1 MNEAGLSFGAP
12 AAGAGLNDPAPMT
25 MRDRAALI
33 YSYRK
38 QGLSQ
43 AEAMRMAGVEAPI
56 DPPPASQSAPGDVDG
71 MSRTG
76 LLVPGALSYLS
87 NMVSGAG
94 TILERQFGIEGADEA
109 GQTVGDAIGPS
120 VMQEAARD
128 ERYAERAR
136 RAEAEEISGT
146 EHFIGDALDMT
157 VESAP
162 AFAAGVGGAKGGQLV
177 GRAANAALSPAARA
191 IGQNKVLNAGGR
203 VLLKAVPGGS
213 KLKGMKPLLE
223 KGFAALGAFA
233 VPTAAYMESGR
244 DRAIEEGLDVS
255 DPEVQDRIA
264 TRAVV
269 GGVLESVPLL
279 SLFGKLTNRAA
290 QVEGKLAAAFKSGGR
305 TGLLEG
311 SQEVVDLAL
320 EEYLLN
326 EELRSRLGED
336 DWAEMMPFLIDRFG
350 RDAALAMVAGG
361 GVGVAAGAPAGFMQ
375 QKITN
380 QKAAQEVRMAAQ
392 VLEPMGMGTQELEE
406 LTKTPEGAKKLQDA
420 VQKLSRV
427 ERTRSTQMREIDRRA
442 EEGAEEEVAMLREQ
456 VNTQLDARVDA
467 IARVLGAPKSLEDV
481 RRERNAME
489 RERRTAAM
497 DRIAQ
502 RGLKP
507 QKDLTPEVAEQV
519 ANRLDRAEGEVDRLQ
534 SRVEATTNPERK
546 AETQR
551 ELDTAIAERQ
561 QARIDARMKV
571 EGMTPAQ
578 ALRAV
583 QGEDKQTEAQRR
595 RQMQS
600 AARERAIERQT
611 EIEMPET
618 MAPALRVQRAQ
629 EIIAEAEADVRPDA
643 GLDGKIKRL
652 ERQRRAATS
661 PEDVDR
667 LTDEIADLEARRGL
681 PTPAVEAARRVL
693 QAQGVAVPPSGE
705 ASGPTAQPAE
715 AEGLQPEGEASGPV
729 GAAAP
734 AGPRNALDTPT
745 LSAREAKA
753 IREASTPEA
762 QLAAFDAALSGRRV
776 VDPVKREEAR
786 TIFQVEGFLS
796 GDLVT
801 VAEAALAKVVATDRE
816 AGRAVMGNPRPKRV
830 PATDGFDV
838 EGGNPY
844 RDLTS
849 SLETGKG
856 LEALEMSMLEWSAE
870 SGFEVG
876 AHMNEAT
883 GEVLGVGTN
892 DMINA
897 IMPPAKGLNDRAITF
912 THTHTQNTPFSS
924 ADIRASLISG
934 QRFRAVLPDGSVI
947 AMRPLR
953 RYNPE
958 GFFRIF
964 RAVREHLATT
974 LPADMPFIERAV
986 IRQEA
991 FLQAMEMAGAIEYQ
1005 TSFRGLSDKQKDYVN
1020 ATVDAIT
1027 DTTTTAFVRDGAAG
1041 RTGTEEAGGP
1051 GGSVGERRAVDA
1063 AGGEIEEGDVDG
1075 DDWDPEGFDL
1085 EQDVLGYMDP
1095 RSSNRRKRPVYN
1107 EERVGE
1113 IADKIIADVTAQTA
1127 KPNTTVKMI
1136 RDGTISRDQLI
1147 AGIGEY
1153 LRSDGR
1159 KQMYTV
1165 TDVRR
1170 AMFRDPITFD
1180 MIYQH
1185 PEGRTNRATKV
1196 GTKIWSLKPEYLP
1209 EFQLALGLERLINKA
1224 GFGEIRR
1231 VENRFAAAGGWGE
1244 GKTYFL
1250 EVSPELRRFTELVG
1264 PEGMQFDPP
1273 LKDTNDTSKL
1283 KRREK
1288 SNMLSPEGLEA
1299 AARTARYLQ
1308 ANRYKIDR
1316 TKLYAIQPDDLI
1328 SGKSLARDGLKKSDI
1343 PQWDAMRPQVQ
1354 AMMDALPEGRKLKGL
1369 PDSLPGFDLRGM
1381 KLKDYVKNVGWKI
1394 TEKRKDAEGRIRQ
1407 LRAAYDAFVAKHGPD
1422 GDVGFLYQI
1431 DDRGRIYADGSF
1443 HPQADGDIKAI
1454 FVADGKNIVDDMVTV
1469 DNSASGWQI
1478 NALMAYDHVAAP
1490 HLNMGRGQATEPGYS
1505 KSDLYNN
1512 TLEAMRQRL
1521 LRDAEGAIPD
1531 GLSVVARRK
1540 AEQRKRWAR
1549 YFVDTIFPSA
1559 NPKSWALDRSGIK
1572 PAIIAMNYGGL
1583 DKNFRRVLQKV
1594 LKNTVKLPGTDNDG
1608 AWSYLTEAGMEGVEK
1623 TAPHALAL
1631 QKWTLAAVKDL
1642 SKALYA
1648 RYGDAAPTIE
1658 LTIGLDGKIAVR
1670 RQKRVETETRVKQ
1683 TAGNAETEVTV
1694 KFKVNKP
1701 EPDHDKIAKAVWANL
1716 VQSYDAAVLHRA
1728 VERYKRAT
1736 DGAYITTNHD
1746 SFTVPREHEGA
1757 ISSAVRES
1765 MRTIM
1770 EQVEVPKTIY
1780 EELTAMARRE
1790 GVELD
1795 IQEFNNIG
1803 RYNYDDLMTST
1814 PVFGEDV
1821 QVVDAEGKPY
1831 DFVPEYAELP
1841 EAGAELRRAVDEEVP
1856 AGGAGAPPVGSP
1868 PARAPVREQGASL
1881 VEDLPPEVRR
1891 AVDVADYM
1899 ASLPQ
1904 SSSLLQKVQNVAAS
1918 PKIANRTLMQIMED
1932 TFFNAAAPI
1941 RRLEIAVKGALPQ
1954 GAESA
1959 FKAVEM
1965 AVQDSGRQEALLYYG
1980 AAKFGQ
1986 YGEYAV
1992 APGTMGLKDIFKL
2005 AGGDGTD
2012 RGQRLQDWMQWMV
2025 ARRAQDLAQRGIKT
2039 PLTPQDI
2046 QTALAK
2052 GANIPEFQQAAD
2064 AWKKFNDAN
2073 LDFLEQS
2080 GRINAAQKA
2089 AMQADDFYVPFYRS
2103 DERVDGTSPELE
2115 LPEYRAG
2122 AVKTGVLSRDPGIMK
2137 IKGGD
2142 KLRID
2147 NLMQNMIRN
2156 SQAIVAAGMR
2166 NKAANQT
2173 FDLMQ
2178 IAGMARVEPLTAKK
2192 PDPNAVR
2199 IWQNG
2204 VESWLVPE
2212 GREAYPV
2219 MMALAGMQPVQQ
2231 GPAMQFMSDLA
2242 SIFRQGITLTPPFM
2256 IRNAI
2261 RGAVSSGIMTTGAN
2275 LTLTNNTITGFRDAF
2290 NNGQATQAFKAQ
2302 SGMGDYRFGNTDAGF
2317 GKNDILIEFGLS
2329 PKTMGSRFR
2338 SFMEKMEHVGSA
2350 TELADR
2356 IAARETMIKN
2366 GMRPDEASYQALTI
2380 MNYSRKGNSQA
2391 LRAWLPLV
2399 PFLNARLQGLSRMA
2413 EGAVGR
2419 RGALGRRQA
2428 VTQMAMNGLIYSAL
2442 GAAIWIWNASD
2453 EERREKYANEPLFR
2467 RLNYHIIYAGDKTL
2481 YIPKAFELGHLFTSI
2496 PELFADAMV
2505 GDMNEGGSEG
2515 LGMVGAGVL
2524 KMVYD
2529 TVAMNLIPAAV
2540 LPSIEAMTNYSFFRQ
2555 AQLVGQREQDMLP
2568 ADRTSGA
2575 SMLSRLVGR
2584 DMGISDLT
2592 GISPTMIEHWLS
2604 SHGGI
2609 YYTMLS
2615 TAVEIA
2621 AGDMGLAPVR
2631 PGGAFGDVPL
2641 ISPALNAAF
2650 GSMVKD
2656 SAVTPTKFIEEF
2668 YRTKDYITQ
2677 IYRSATSAARGG
2689 DVEYANRLMSQFGG
2703 TAAAYRA
2710 MNKASTRL
2718 TDINTALRMLRDNR
2732 EMSRE
2737 QKRIEEEKLIAE
2749 RNGITRDVMKYV
2761 RSIEDQQGTDFRA
2774 GQGVLARILP

>member
-1 MNEAGLSFGAP
+1 
-12 AAGAGLNDPAPMT
+12 
-25 MRDRAALI
+25 
-33 YSYRK
+33 
-38 QGLSQ
+38 
-43 AEAMRMAGVEAPI
+43 
-56 DPPPASQSAPGDVDG
+56 
-71 MSRTG
+71 MSRLG
-76 LLVPGALSYLS
+76 LMVPGALSYAS
-87 NMVSGAG
+87 DVVSGAG
-94 TILERQFGIEGADEA
+94 TIIENLTGIDGIDEGSRAL
-109 GQTVGDAIGPS
+109 GDAIGPS
-120 VMQEAARD
+120 EMQEATRD

-136 RAEAEEISGT
+136 RAEAGEISAT
-146 EHFIGDALDMT
+146 EHFIGDALDAT
-157 VESAP
+157 AESAP
-162 AFAAGVGGAKGGQLV
+162 AFVGGLAGAKGGQLV
-177 GRAANAALSPAARA
+177 GRAGYAALSPAARA
-191 IGQNKVLNAGGR
+191 IGLDKVGAVAG
-203 VLLKAVPGGS
+203 KALTAVVPGAK

-223 KGFAALGAFA
+223 KGFATLGAFA
-233 VPTAAYMESGR
+233 VPTAAYLESGR
-244 DRAIEEGLDVS
+244 DRAIKEGLDVA

-264 TRAVV
+264 TQAVAR
-269 GGVLESVPLL
+269 GALESLPIL
-279 SLFGKLTNRAA
+279 SIFGRLTNRAA
-290 QVEGKLAAAFKSGGR
+290 QVEGRVAAAFKVGGKSA
-305 TGLLEG
+305 LFEG
-311 SQEVVDLAL
+311 TQEVADLAL
-320 EEYLLN
+320 EELYLN
-326 EELRSRLGED
+326 DELRSRLNQD
-336 DWAEMMPFLIDRFG
+336 DWAEIMPFLVDRFG

-361 GVGVAAGAPAGFMQ
+361 GVGAAVGVPSGFTQ
-375 QKITN
+375 QAVTN
-380 QKAAQEVRMAAQ
+380 QQAAQEVRMAAQ

-406 LTKTPEGAKKLQDA
+406 LSRTPEGAAKLREA
-420 VQKLSRV
+420 VQRISLV
-427 ERTRSTQMREIDRRA
+427 ERARSTQMREIDRRA

-456 VNTQLDARVDA
+456 VNNQLDARIDK
-467 IARVLGAPKSLEDV
+467 IAAFLGAPKSLEDV
-481 RRERNAME
+481 RRERSAME
-489 RERRTAAM
+489 KDRKRRAM
-497 DRIAQ
+497 DRIAE
-502 RGLKP
+502 RGFKP
-507 QKDLTPEVAEQV
+507 QADLTAEVAEQV
-519 ANRLDRAEGEVDRLQ
+519 ANRLDTAEGQVDRLR
-534 SRVEATTNPERK
+534 SRVEATANPERK
-546 AETQR
+546 AEAQR
-551 ELDTAIAERQ
+551 ELDEALAERQ

-571 EGMTPAQ
+571 EGLTPAQ
-578 ALRAV
+578 ALKAV
-583 QGEDKQTEAQRR
+583 EGEDRQTDAQRR
-595 RQMQS
+595 RQAQS
-600 AARERAIERQT
+600 AARERAVERQM

-629 EIIAEAEADVRPDA
+629 EIIAEAEADERPDA

-705 ASGPTAQPAE
+705 ASGPTAQSAE
-715 AEGLQPEGEASGPV
+715 AEGLQPEGTASGPV

-745 LSAREAKA
+745 LAAREAKA

-762 QLAAFDAALSGRRV
+762 QLAAFDAALSDRRV
-776 VDPVKREEAR
+776 VDPVKLEEAR
-786 TIFQVEGFLS
+786 TTFEVESFAG
-796 GDLVT
+796 GDPVAA
-801 VAEAALAKVVATDRE
+801 AEAALATVVATDRE
-816 AGRAVMGNPRPKRV
+816 AGRRAMAAKTYKRAPR
-830 PATDGFDV
+830 AEGFDI
-838 EGGNPY
+838 EGGNPF
-844 RDLTS
+844 RDLS
-849 SLETGKG
+849 GEIETGKG
-856 LEALEMSMLEWSAE
+856 LAALEASMSEWSAK
-870 SGFEVG
+870 SGFEAA
-876 AHMNEAT
+876 AHVDEAT
-883 GEVLGVGTN
+883 GEVLGVVTN
-892 DMINA
+892 DMVNA
-897 IMPPAKGLNDRAITF
+897 IMPPKAGLNDRRITF
-912 THTHTQNTPFSS
+912 THTHTANTPFSS
-924 ADIRASLISG
+924 ADVRAALMSG
-934 QRFRAVLPDGSVI
+934 QPFRAVLPDGSVI
-947 AMRPLR
+947 AMRPTR
-953 RYNPE
+953 RYNPD
-958 GFFRIF
+958 GFYKVF
-964 RAVREHLATT
+964 RAVREYLADK
-974 LPADMPFIERAV
+974 LPSDMPFVDRAV

-991 FLQAMEMAGAIEYQ
+991 FLQAMEMAGAIEYR
-1005 TSFRGLSDKQKDYVN
+1005 SPFRGLTDQQKDYVN
-1020 ATVDAIT
+1020 AAVDAT
-1027 DTTTTAFVRDGAAG
+1027 AAVSATAFVRDGAPGRAG
-1041 RTGTEEAGGP
+1041 TAEAGGP
-1051 GGSVGERRAVDA
+1051 GGQAGERRAVDEA
-1063 AGGEIEEGDVDG
+1063 VGEEEPDADDFDAEGVD
-1075 DDWDPEGFDL
+1075 F
-1085 EQDVLGYMDP
+1085 EQGVIGYLDP
-1095 RSSNRRKRPVYN
+1095 RSSQRQKRPSYN
-1107 EERVGE
+1107 EGRVAE
-1113 IADKIIADVTAQTA
+1113 IADKIIADVTAQRA
-1127 KPNTTVKMI
+1127 KRTIAADMI
-1136 RDGTISRDQLI
+1136 REGRVTREQLI

-1153 LRSDGR
+1153 LKSDGR

-1170 AMFRDPITFD
+1170 AMFTTPITFD
-1180 MIYQH
+1180 MLYQRA
-1185 PEGRTNRATKV
+1185 EGRTNRATKA
-1196 GTKIWSLKPEYLP
+1196 GTKLWSVKPEYLP
-1209 EFQLALGLERLINKA
+1209 EFQLALDLERLINNA
-1224 GFGEIRR
+1224 GMGGIRR
-1231 VENRFAAAGGWGE
+1231 IENKFAAGGGFGE

-1250 EVSPELRRFTELVG
+1250 EISPELRRFTELIG
-1264 PEGMQFDPP
+1264 PEGMRFDPP
-1273 LKDTNDTSKL
+1273 MADPNNTRQL
-1283 KRREK
+1283 KRNRN
-1288 SNMLSPEGLEA
+1288 SNRLSREGLDV

-1316 TKLYAIQPDDLI
+1316 DKLYAIEPDDLI
-1328 SGKSLARDGLKKSDI
+1328 SGKSLARDGIKRSDI
-1343 PQWDAMRPQVQ
+1343 AKWDAMRPAIAGVSLKTMPKDQ
-1354 AMMDALPEGRKLKGL
+1354 AY
-1369 PDSLPGFDLRGM
+1369 F
-1381 KLKDYVKNVGWKI
+1381 VKNIGWKI
-1394 TEKRKDAEGRIRQ
+1394 DEKRRDAASRIRQ
-1407 LRAAYDAFVAKHGPD
+1407 LRTAYETFVAEHGAD
-1422 GDVGFLYQI
+1422 ADVGFMYQI

-1443 HPQADGDIKAI
+1443 HPQADGDIKAL
-1454 FVADGKNIVDDMVTV
+1454 FSVDGKNIVDDMVTV

-1490 HLNMGRGQATEPGYS
+1490 HLNMGRGQATQEGYR
-1505 KSDLYNN
+1505 KSDLYTN

-1521 LRDAEGAIPD
+1521 LRDAEAEIPA
-1531 GLSVVARRK
+1531 GLGVRERAK
-1540 AEQRKRWAR
+1540 AEKRKRWAR

-1559 NPKSWALDRSGIK
+1559 DPKSWKLDRDGIK

-1594 LKNTVKLPGTDNDG
+1594 LKNDIRLPDGDNEG

-1631 QKWTLAAVKDL
+1631 QKWTVANVAAL
-1642 SKALYA
+1642 SRALYA
-1648 RYGDAAPTIE
+1648 KYGEATPTIDV
-1658 LTIGLDGKIAVR
+1658 TIGIDGKISVK
-1670 RQKRVETETRVKQ
+1670 RQKRVETETRIKQ
-1683 TAGNAETEVTV
+1683 LANEVTV

-1701 EPDHDKIAKAVWANL
+1701 EPDHDKVAKAVWANL
-1716 VQSYDAAVLHRA
+1716 VQSYDAAVLHRT

-1746 SFTVPREHEGA
+1746 SFTVPREQEGA

-1770 EQVEVPKTIY
+1770 EQVDVPQSLY
-1780 EELTAMARRE
+1780 EELTAIARRE
-1790 GVELD
+1790 GVEVD
-1795 IQEFNNIG
+1795 IQPFDNLG
-1803 RYNYDDLMTST
+1803 RYSYDDLMTST

-1821 QVVDAEGKPY
+1821 LKVDERGKPY

-1841 EAGAELRRAVDEEVP
+1841 EAGAELRRAIDDEVP
-1856 AGGAGAPPVGSP
+1856 VGGGSTPTTGSP
-1868 PARAPVREQGASL
+1868 PASVPVQGQGASRI
-1881 VEDLPPEVRR
+1881 EDLAPEVRR

-1899 ASLPQ
+1899 ASLPE
-1904 SSSLLQKVQNVAAS
+1904 SRSLLQKVQEMAAS
-1918 PKIANRTLMQIMED
+1918 PKVANRTLMQIMED

-1980 AAKFGQ
+1980 AARFGQ
-1986 YGEYAV
+1986 YGEYSV
-1992 APGTMGLKDIFKL
+1992 APGTMGLYDIFKL
-2005 AGGDGTD
+2005 AGGEGAD

-2025 ARRAQDLAQRGIKT
+2025 ARRAQDLAARGIKT

-2046 QTALAK
+2046 QQALAK

-2089 AMQADDFYVPFYRS
+2089 AMQADDFYVPFYRA

-2122 AVKTGVLSRDPGIMK
+2122 TVKTGVLSRDPGIMK

-2156 SQAIVAAGMR
+2156 SQAMVAAGMR
-2166 NKAANQT
+2166 NRAANQT
-2173 FDLMQ
+2173 FDLMKV
-2178 IAGMARVEPLTAKK
+2178 AGMARVEPLTTKK

-2199 IWQNG
+2199 VWQNG

-2231 GPAMQFMSDLA
+2231 GPAMQFMTDLA
-2242 SIFRQGITLTPPFM
+2242 NIFRQGITLTPPFM

-2275 LTLTNNTITGFRDAF
+2275 LTLTNNTITGFRDAY

-2302 SGMGDYRFGNTDAGF
+2302 SGMGDYRFGGTDTGF

-2338 SFMEKMEHVGSA
+2338 KFMEKMEHVGSA

-2356 IAARETMIKN
+2356 IAARETMIAN

-2399 PFLNARLQGLSRMA
+2399 PFLNARLQGLSRLA

-2428 VTQMAMNGLIYSAL
+2428 LMQMGLNGLIYSAF
-2442 GAAIWIWNASD
+2442 GAAVWLWNASD
-2453 EERREKYANEPLFR
+2453 EERREKYAQEPLYR
-2467 RLNYHIIYAGDKTL
+2467 RLNFHIVYVGDTTL

-2505 GDMNEGGSEG
+2505 GDMNEGGAEG
-2515 LGMVGAGVL
+2515 LAMVGSGIFKIA
-2524 KMVYD
+2524 YD

-2540 LPSIEAMTNYSFFRQ
+2540 LPSIEAMTNFSFFRQ
-2555 AQLVGQREQDMLP
+2555 AEIEGQREQDMLP
-2568 ADRTSGA
+2568 ADRTAGA

-2631 PGGAFGDVPL
+2631 PGGAFGDVPV
-2641 ISPALNAAF
+2641 ISPALTAAF
-2650 GSMVKD
+2650 GSMVRD
-2656 SAVTPTKFIEEF
+2656 TNVASTRFIEEY
-2668 YRTKDYITQ
+2668 YRTKNYVTQ
-2677 IYRSATSAARGG
+2677 IYRSAANAARGG
-2689 DVEYANRLMSQFGG
+2689 DVEYARRLLSEFGG
-2703 TAAAYRA
+2703 APAAYKLMNRA
-2710 MNKASTRL
+2710 GTEL

-2737 QKRIEEEKLIAE
+2737 RKRAEEEKLIAR
-2749 RNGITRDVMKYV
+2749 RNAITREVV
-2761 RSIEDQQGTDFRA
+2761 NTIRAIEEKQGTDFRS